1 MAISTSELSFSTAG
15 DADVIDITSQVQAA
29 VEAAGAEHGQALA
42 FVRGSTA
49 AITTMEFEPGGVA
62 DLRKMLEL
70 REFYRLII
78 GFRYKKLYSTSRVF
92 ISFVYNLLLRWVF
105 RSPFRDVSTGIRA
118 FHRSVLDD
126 IELTC
131 DSPFIGA
138 ELAIKAMLR
147 GYPVGEVGIQTFPR
161 KLGSGSVMTLRNV
174 LLTMRDVAK
183 VRNRIFSD
191 RYHLPRGRQREETR
205 ADG

>member
-1 MAISTSELSFSTAG
+1 
-15 DADVIDITSQVQAA
+15 
-29 VEAAGAEHGQALA
+29 
-42 FVRGSTA
+42 
-49 AITTMEFEPGGVA
+49 MESYYLDWA
-62 DLRKMLEL
+62 
-70 REFYRLII
+70 
-78 GFRYKKLYSTSRVF
+78 
-92 ISFVYNLLLRWVF
+92 NLLLRWVF

-118 FHRSVLDD
+118 FHRSVLED

-161 KLGSGSVMTLRNV
+161 KLGSGSVMTSRNV

-191 RYHLPRGRQREETR
+191 RYHLPRDREREEPR